1 MYIYIYTYYIQLGF
15 AMVINHL
22 RFLGCTRSF
31 SQTWDSPG
39 CASDHHCA
47 VALGVAL
54 GDTRLSKGGF

>member
-1 MYIYIYTYYIQLGF
+1 
-15 AMVINHL
+15 MVINHL